1 MHRQLAQVHRRGR
14 ELLRHNWKEL
24 FTDIPNEQA
33 GDVRFRRTRA
43 SKGRR
48 LVRPSSPETNSLF
61 TTTYNYSQRWRGK
74 HIFVHVVIPALLSQV
89 VDVQSRDNGNPSMFD
104 AVGEAC
110 KNGNNA
116 DACGGADHN
125 HPDDSPETDTIE
137 GEDFAEAPNS
147 LISVAPSGKLSSFT
161 EREAVETSF
170 PGGGLW
176 NLRRD
181 VVADLKDIIVAH
193 QQQLQDGVV
202 NGVVAKLEEV
212 FSDKVSSED
221 LLQQIRVSHQEQMKE
236 LRQDVKQVLQEQQ
249 TVISQ
254 EIRELHQKVEQVLE
268 RVEQHQQQ
276 QNGRTQ
282 SEALAKSQV
291 QAGLPP
297 QEELNHPPLEM
308 HEIPI
313 NMKSHARHNDGVP
326 FIPRDTLGKI
336 LRSPNEKLENQEKRN
351 VQVIRMAYFE
361 KKPSLDPT
369 TLQSWLGDDA
379 KLPHLVYRI
388 NFVAPKAPRP
398 GHEEGPLSHKEQIKL
413 LTEAMFLQ
421 MCRYD
426 YKVTEEVERTEE
438 VKVDLE
444 DKFGIVDRT
453 RGEYGDRLTTTAFG
467 GAFQNEIRSDLVDP
481 PRAVKLGK
489 FNWRHNFLRDLEKY
503 TSSSEW
509 VSVTQVHNDLQE
521 YISRPLFLNS
531 RNSRALEVFCT
542 TALDRSGTKDMA
554 IFRKIVIE
562 FLFIKAEPDEIKDSS
577 NTIQYLNGEYYSSA

>member
-14 ELLRHNWKEL
+14 EFLGHYWKEL
-24 FTDIPNEQA
+24 FTAIPNDRQEMSDSDAQEHQK
-33 GDVRFRRTRA
+33 GDGWR
-43 SKGRR
+43 GHR
-48 LVRPSSPETNSLF
+48 LPKLF
-61 TTTYNYSQRWRGK
+61 TTTTYNCSQRWRGK
-74 HIFVHVVIPALLSQV
+74 HIFVRVVIPALLSQV

-147 LISVAPSGKLSSFT
+147 LISVAPSGKVSSFT

-268 RVEQHQQQ
+268 RVEQHQQE
-276 QNGRTQ
+276 QNAQ
-282 SEALAKSQV
+282 PAALTEPQV
-291 QAGLPP
+291 QAGLLPL
-297 QEELNHPPLEM
+297 EELNHPPLEM
-308 HEIPI
+308 HEIRI
-313 NMKSHARHNDGVP
+313 NMKSHARHKNGVP
-326 FIPRDTLGKI
+326 FIPRDTLAKI

-351 VQVIRMAYFE
+351 VQVIRMAIL
-361 KKPSLDPT
+361 KNTGASTPLRLKAGWVMMPNS
-369 TLQSWLGDDA
+369 
-379 KLPHLVYRI
+379 RI
-388 NFVAPKAPRP
+388 
-398 GHEEGPLSHKEQIKL
+398 S
-413 LTEAMFLQ
+413 
-421 MCRYD
+421 C
-426 YKVTEEVERTEE
+426 
-438 VKVDLE
+438 
-444 DKFGIVDRT
+444 IVRSSQGCRT
-453 RGEYGDRLTTTAFG
+453 R
-467 GAFQNEIRSDLVDP
+467 S
-481 PRAVKLGK
+481 
-489 FNWRHNFLRDLEKY
+489 
-503 TSSSEW
+503 
-509 VSVTQVHNDLQE
+509 
-521 YISRPLFLNS
+521 
-531 RNSRALEVFCT
+531 
-542 TALDRSGTKDMA
+542 
-554 IFRKIVIE
+554 
-562 FLFIKAEPDEIKDSS
+562 
-577 NTIQYLNGEYYSSA
+577 